1 MEIFNADQIPLWLK
15 LSYTAFVCLLIP
27 VYWAQYGPGNF
38 LWFSDIALL
47 TTVPALWLES
57 SLLTSMMALA
67 VVLFDLAWNVDFFV
81 RLIFG
86 KSVTGLSSY
95 MFDPKISLTIR
106 ALSLFHIV
114 FPLLL
119 LWMLSR
125 LGYDEGALVVQT
137 LLSWVILPATYFF
150 SRRSENVNWVFGFGG
165 KPQQWLPPPLY
176 LILLMI
182 MFPLVIYVPTHFLLR
197 EIFG

>member
-1 MEIFNADQIPLWLK
+1 
-15 LSYTAFVCLLIP
+15 
-27 VYWAQYGPGNF
+27 
-38 LWFSDIALL
+38 
-47 TTVPALWLES
+47 
-57 SLLTSMMALA
+57 MMALA
-67 VVLFDLAWNVDFFV
+67 VVLLDVAWNVDFFI

-95 MFDPKISLTIR
+95 MFDPKISRTIR
-106 ALSLFHIV
+106 VLSLFHIV

-125 LGYDEGALVVQT
+125 LSYDEGALVAQT
-137 LLSWVILPATYFF
+137 LLAWVVLPVTYFF
-150 SRRSENVNWVFGFGG
+150 SRRSENVNWVYGFGG
-165 KPQQWLPPPLY
+165 KQQHWLPPPLY